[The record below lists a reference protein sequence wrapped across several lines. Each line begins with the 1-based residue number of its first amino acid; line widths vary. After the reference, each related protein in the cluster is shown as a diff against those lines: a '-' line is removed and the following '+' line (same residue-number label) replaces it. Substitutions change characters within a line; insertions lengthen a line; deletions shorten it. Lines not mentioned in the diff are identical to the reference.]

1 MRTRI
6 RSGPGNELRAVVRAG
21 VGSVFALEIEG
32 GVYEGDVG
40 EGLGK
45 IADQALAIDVI
56 FLGEQAEV
64 VRE

>member
-1 MRTRI
+1 MVVCALMR
-6 RSGPGNELRAVVRAG
+6 
-21 VGSVFALEIEG
+21 VFFAFQIEG

-40 EGLGK
+40 EGLRK
-45 IADQALAIDVI
+45 IADQSLAIDVV